1 MLLITFF
8 CKFFSSADEEV
19 RNKGLQFLF
28 FCFFSSG
35 TFLSAKQDKTGTL
48 AWVEEKMAR
57 ATMVPVS
64 HGEVFTYQLNFLHIC
79 IRFLRN
85 ILNMVLVSYI
95 ILGIQ
100 RAAL

>member
-8 CKFFSSADEEV
+8 CKFFSSVDEEV
-19 RNKGLQFLF
+19 RNKGLHIF
-28 FCFFSSG
+28 FSFFSSG

-64 HGEVFTYQLNFLHIC
+64 HGEVFTYQLDFLHIC